1 MAFHLYCNVLMGHI
15 TVDLVPQLFVYIS
28 MFPII
33 LGVPEEPD
41 FCLIYLY
48 IPTAP
53 HCTLR
58 AAGNQ

>member
-1 MAFHLYCNVLMGHI
+1 MGHI